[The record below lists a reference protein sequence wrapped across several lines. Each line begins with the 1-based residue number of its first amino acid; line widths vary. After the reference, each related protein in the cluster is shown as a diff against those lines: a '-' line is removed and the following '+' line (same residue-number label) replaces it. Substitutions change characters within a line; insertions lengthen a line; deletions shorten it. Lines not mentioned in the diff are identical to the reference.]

1 MNNEN
6 FLSWKKNKLLKC
18 LIFQRKYFP
27 KDTCFILS
35 SKSESRQETRGEQND
50 NHVFAKLFFN
60 YLKRNNVQNYD
71 IRNLRVKEK
80 LFEYALQTSN
90 HITFK

>member
-6 FLSWKKNKLLKC
+6 FLSWKKTNLKF

-35 SKSESRQETRGEQND
+35 GKFESRQETRGEQND
-50 NHVFAKLFFN
+50 NHVFAKFFFN
-60 YLKRNNVQNYD
+60 YLKRNNVRNYNNQKFTCERKI
-71 IRNLRVKEK
+71 IRIWLANLKP
-80 LFEYALQTSN
+80 YN
-90 HITFK
+90 I